1 MSGYLLVHHFSL
13 CHFAVTICTMAT
25 QTSYALKDKRV
36 LVTGATGFIGG
47 RLAERLALEEDTAVT
62 GTGRSLDKV
71 PFLHDTPAVL
81 QRADLLDKE
90 AMAQAIAGQ
99 EIIFHVAAQKGN
111 QIDPEISLR
120 SNVEATDL
128 LLRLAAESG
137 VQRVI
142 YTSSVN
148 VYGPPATG
156 QTLVKESDPIITDL
170 RDVYGR
176 TKAIA
181 ELRARE
187 LAAELGVDLVV
198 VRPGMVYGPRAQSWI
213 LNLCRYVKKGVPV
226 IFGKGNGL
234 ACPVYI
240 DNLIDGMLLAAITP
254 AAYNETYNF
263 CDHPVTWRDY
273 FRYLGQISGRKPR
286 AVPYWIAWPV
296 AVLNERFHMG
306 LPLTPERLHFYD
318 TQAVYDMS
326 KARAQLG
333 WRQRIS
339 IEEGMHRSG
348 EWLREEGLLEE

>member
-1 MSGYLLVHHFSL
+1 MVK
-13 CHFAVTICTMAT
+13 
-25 QTSYALKDKRV
+25 QTTDVLARKRV

-47 RLAERLALEEDTAVT
+47 RLAQRLALETETAVT

-71 PFLHDTPAVL
+71 PFLHNTSVNL

-90 AMAQAIAGQ
+90 AMAQAIGGQ
-99 EIIFHVAAQKGN
+99 DIIFHVAAQKGN

-128 LLRLAAESG
+128 LLRLAADSG

-148 VYGPPATG
+148 VYGPPRPG
-156 QTLVKESDPIITDL
+156 QTLVKESDPVETDL

-187 LAAELGVDLVV
+187 LAAELDVDLVV

-213 LNLCRYVKKGVPV
+213 LTLCRYVKKGVPV

-240 DNLIDGMLLAAITP
+240 DNLIDGMLLAAVTP
-254 AAYNETYNF
+254 AARNETYNF
-263 CDHPVTWRDY
+263 CDLPVTWRDY
-273 FRYLGQISGRKPR
+273 FRYLGQICGRRPR
-286 AVPYWIAWPV
+286 TVPAWIAGPV
-296 AVLNERFHMG
+296 AVLNEKFQLG
-306 LPLTPERLHFYD
+306 LPLTPERLRFYA
-318 TQAVYDMS
+318 TRAVYDMS

-333 WRQRIS
+333 WEQRIS
-339 IEEGMHRSG
+339 IEEGMRRSG
-348 EWLREEGLLEE
+348 EWLRQEGLLEE

>member
-1 MSGYLLVHHFSL
+1 M
-13 CHFAVTICTMAT
+13 IR
-25 QTSYALKDKRV
+25 QTTHTLRGKQV

-47 RLAERLALEEDTAVT
+47 RLAERLALEEAAAVT

-71 PFLHDTPAVL
+71 PFLHNTSVTL

-90 AMAQAIAGQ
+90 AMAQAIEGQ
-99 EIIFHVAAQKGN
+99 KIIFHVAAQKGN

-120 SNVEATDL
+120 SNVEATGL
-128 LLRLAAESG
+128 LLRLAARAG

-148 VYGPPATG
+148 VYGPPLPG
-156 QTLVKESDPIITDL
+156 QTVIKESDPIVTDL

-187 LAAELGVDLVV
+187 LAAELDVDLVV

-213 LNLCRYVKKGVPV
+213 LNLCRYIKKGVPV

-234 ACPVYI
+234 ACPIYI
-240 DNLIDGMLLAAITP
+240 DNLIDGMLLAAVTP
-254 AAYNETYNF
+254 AAQNETYNF
-263 CDHPVTWRDY
+263 CDEPVTWRDY
-273 FRYLGQISGRKPR
+273 FRYLGQISGRRPR
-286 AVPYWIAWPV
+286 TVPYWIAWPV
-296 AVLNERFHMG
+296 ALFNEKFQLG

-333 WRQRIS
+333 WEQHIS
-339 IEEGMHRSG
+339 IEEGMRRSG
-348 EWLREEGLLEE
+348 EWLDEEGLLEA